1 MIFFGTSI
9 VPVINSRKTR
19 IRTERFTGL
28 FSDQTH
34 TINDLFTCNYSH
46 MSGERAG
53 ESERE
58 RDRRGEERGRMG
70 GIKNVATAVCAVL

>member
-34 TINDLFTCNYSH
+34 TINDLFNWYYSH
-46 MSGERAG
+46 MCGGEAG
-53 ESERE
+53 GGARE
-58 RDRRGEERGRMG
+58 GDRRREERGRMG